1 MTDHKSHILTHYKSQ
16 ILTDYESQ
24 ILRWGITLS
33 VCLFLIAAAVSH

>member
-1 MTDHKSHILTHYKSQ
+1 MTDHKSQ

-33 VCLFLIAAAVSH
+33 VCLLLIAAAVSH